1 MAGMR
6 EPLGTYESSGIVKVG
21 PFLSSIDGKTIL
33 TTLVITQADVTL
45 SKNNED
51 FAQKDDVNVAVSMA
65 NGWYNI
71 PLNENDI
78 DTDGQLLMY
87 IKVPDALPVWRK
99 FQVALVVEPPLVPII
114 MGGNLINNQE

>member
-51 FAQKDDVNVAVSMA
+51 YAQKNEASVAVHDA
-65 NGWYNI
+65 NGWYDVA
-71 PLNENDI
+71 LDG
-78 DTDGQLLMY
+78 TDLSPGYSGQLL
-87 IKVPDALPVWRK
+87 IAVSVEGALPVWRK
-99 FQVALVVEPPLVPII
+99 FSVSVP
-114 MGGNLINNQE
+114 NPA